1 MSINFLCQL
10 IIYVLKVVVRC
21 DVQIENKLKKKK
33 KRKELTLAYRLRLKN
48 ARAQVPYCPEPK
60 HARGA

>member
-21 DVQIENKLKKKK
+21 DVQIENKLKQHPKKQKTKQKTKQK
-33 KRKELTLAYRLRLKN
+33 KHKFAALHPVSTYRVQR
-48 ARAQVPYCPEPK
+48 VY
-60 HARGA
+60 